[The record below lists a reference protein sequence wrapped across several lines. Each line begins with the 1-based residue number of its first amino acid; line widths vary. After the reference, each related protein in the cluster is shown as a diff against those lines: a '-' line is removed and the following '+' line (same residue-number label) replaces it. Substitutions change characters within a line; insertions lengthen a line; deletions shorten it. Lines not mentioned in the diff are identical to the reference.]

1 MKQRIHHVGITV
13 SDLEAAIE
21 FYLEA
26 SGGTLV
32 GQFENTGPA
41 IDAVTG
47 YPGVVVRQ
55 AFLATGAGETFIELL
70 EYRNGSG
77 VRIDPD
83 NGSIGAVHVGIEVV
97 DLDETLG
104 RLRSRGIEQLSEPI
118 VGKSGPLAGYRLL
131 YVLGPDNVRVELVEP
146 PH

>member
-1 MKQRIHHVGITV
+1 MRRLHHVGITV
-13 SDLEAAIE
+13 SDLETAIE
-21 FYLEA
+21 FYRDA
-26 SGGTLV
+26 SGGTVV
-32 GQFENTGPA
+32 GRFENAGPA

-55 AFLATGAGETFIELL
+55 AFVATGAGDALIELL
-70 EYRNGSG
+70 EYRNGSK

-83 NGSIGAVHVGIEVV
+83 NGSIGAVHVAIQVD

-104 RLRSRGIEQLSEPI
+104 RLRARGNEQLSEPI
-118 VGKSGPLAGYRLL
+118 VGKSGPLAGCRLL